1 MEPFTGPHSVTR
13 KEACKSAQKGAACL
27 AFSHIAR
34 ATFLSRIHSLPNAY
48 PGHTCAPHSS
58 RPKFIA
64 SSSPLSLLPVRPFHH
79 DRRVSSLARTA
90 RVLSAFQPALHQFK
104 VRALDP
110 SPCFPSSFVLLSL
123 SFPLPR
129 VCLLRSLVG
138 IIPRQGNYRY
148 PELHNA
154 TLTHVY
160 NRRHTPANISRYWYA
175 WRQLTMKILTPDMN
189 TLPRLLQR
197 ANKICLNRK
206 CSYLHLLS
214 CNMISA

>member
-1 MEPFTGPHSVTR
+1 MHILGTHVRHTPRAQSLLPARLPFP
-13 KEACKSAQKGAACL
+13 
-27 AFSHIAR
+27 
-34 ATFLSRIHSLPNAY
+34 P
-48 PGHTCAPHSS
+48 
-58 RPKFIA
+58 
-64 SSSPLSLLPVRPFHH
+64 LPVRPFHH

-90 RVLSAFQPALHQFK
+90 RSIGLPTGATPIQSSCTRSLSLFSVLFCP
-104 VRALDP
+104 
-110 SPCFPSSFVLLSL
+110 SL
-123 SFPLPR
+123 SFVPLPR

-189 TLPRLLQR
+189 TLPRDFFSEQTRSVLIENAPICISYHVIWLAR
-197 ANKICLNRK
+197 NSRRYSIHLITRKIPLKLYNISDIFRNEFN
-206 CSYLHLLS
+206 SELH
-214 CNMISA
+214 